1 MEDDV
6 VVTGRMG
13 VKDVRH
19 GCHGS
24 LEVHGAVLTRAV
36 GAFIVAL
43 DVVEG
48 SIPYGRF
55 VRTGGVDETGFDLS
69 ETGHGLAGVVE
80 GFADVGSS
88 TTAAIESERSHG
100 RKFLLVGLRF
110 RQL

>member
-1 MEDDV
+1 MENDV

-13 VKDVRH
+13 VEDVRH

-36 GAFIVAL
+36 GAFVIAL
-43 DVVEG
+43 DVVER
-48 SIPYGRF
+48 SITYGRF

-69 ETGHGLAGVVE
+69 EAGHSFARVVE

-88 TTAAIESERSHG
+88 TATAVESERSHG
-100 RKFLLVGLRF
+100 RKFLWLG
-110 RQL
+110 

>member
-1 MEDDV
+1 MENDV

-24 LEVHGAVLTRAV
+24 LEVHGAVLTRTV
-36 GAFIVAL
+36 GAFIIPL

-48 SIPYGRF
+48 SISYGRF

-69 ETGHGLAGVVE
+69 EAGHSLARVVE
-80 GFADVGSS
+80 SFANVGSS
-88 TTAAIESERSHG
+88 TATAVESERSHG

>member
-1 MEDDV
+1 MENDV
-6 VVTGRMG
+6 VVTRRMG

-36 GAFIVAL
+36 GAFVIAF

-48 SIPYGRF
+48 SISYGRF
-55 VRTGGVDETGFDLS
+55 VRTRGVDETGFDLS
-69 ETGHGLAGVVE
+69 ETGHSLAGVVE
-80 GFADVGSS
+80 GFADVGSG
-88 TTAAIESERSHG
+88 TATAVEGERSHG